1 VVVGAERRLITIGHS
16 YVVAE
21 NRRLAHEMAI
31 AGRGRWRVTAVAP
44 VAYRGDLRRIP
55 LEPIANEACA
65 VVPLRVRFDRVP
77 HLMWYAG
84 LSDALSAGADVIH
97 CWEEPY
103 VLAGAQVARHAP
115 ASGRVVYATFQ
126 NLSKSY
132 PPPLDG
138 FERES
143 LTRASAWIA
152 FGRTVEET
160 LGERDGYGRLPHRV
174 IPPGVDIARFIPD
187 AAAGR
192 AVRRHLGWQDDALV
206 VGYLGRFAP
215 EKGLPDLCEALGRLR
230 SPWHALFVGGGA
242 LQGDLE
248 IFRDRC
254 PGRVHIANGV
264 DHAEV
269 PRWLSAMTVL
279 CAPSRTTASWREQF
293 GRMLIEAMSC
303 GVPVVATSSGEMPH
317 VVGDAARIVAERDPA
332 AFADAVDALLGDARA
347 RSELAAAGVARA
359 RDRFAW
365 PVVARQH
372 LEFFDAL
379 ADSSTAK

>member
-1 VVVGAERRLITIGHS
+1 MSAERRLITIGHS

-31 AGRGRWRVTAVAP
+31 AGRGRWRVTAIAP
-44 VAYRGDLRRIP
+44 VAYRGDLRRIR
-55 LEPIANEACA
+55 LEPIANEACT

-84 LSDALSAGADVIH
+84 LSDALSPGADIVH

-103 VLAGAQVARHAP
+103 VLAAAQVARHTPP
-115 ASGRVVYATFQ
+115 AARVVYATFQ

-132 PPPLDG
+132 PSPLAG

-160 LGERDGYGRLPHRV
+160 QIRRAGYGTIPHRV
-174 IPPGVDIARFIPD
+174 IPPGVDVARFTPD
-187 AAAGR
+187 PGSGR
-192 AVRRHLGWQDDALV
+192 AARRQIGWPDEARV
-206 VGYLGRFAP
+206 VGYLGRFTAD
-215 EKGLPDLCEALGRLR
+215 KGLQDLCDALDRLR
-230 SPWHALFVGGGA
+230 APWYALFVGGGA
-242 LQGDLE
+242 LQSELE
-248 IFRDRC
+248 RFRERHA
-254 PGRVHIANGV
+254 GRVHIANGV
-264 DHAEV
+264 DHADV
-269 PRWLSAMTVL
+269 PRWLNAMTVL
-279 CAPSRTTASWREQF
+279 CAPSRTTESWREQF

-303 GVPVVATSSGEMPH
+303 GVPVVAAASGEMPH
-317 VVGDAARIVAERDPA
+317 VVGDAACLVPERDPLA
-332 AFADAVDALLGDARA
+332 LANAVDTLLGDEDA
-347 RSELAAAGVARA
+347 RSRLSGAGVARA
-359 RDRFAW
+359 RERFAW

-379 ADSSTAK
+379 VESREAP